1 MNNNTPIEQTKETPQ
16 ATGGIGLKAVVRF
29 IVFMAI
35 APAVLFVAA
44 GHLDWVMGWIYVG
57 MTIVLTVASRAVVLW
72 TNPNLIVERA
82 HYPEAENVK
91 GWDRVIG
98 PLVALYGPVI
108 MWIVA
113 GLDERFGW
121 LPEVSPGL
129 QLVALLVVALAYI
142 FSTWAM
148 AANRFFSANVRIQDD
163 RAHAVATGGPYRL
176 VRHPGYLA
184 GVIGDLAIPLALGS
198 LWALIPGALS
208 AALIVV
214 RTALE
219 DGMLIEELPGYEEY
233 TQQTRYR
240 LLPGVW

>member
-16 ATGGIGLKAVVRF
+16 ATGGIGWKAVVRF

-72 TNPNLIVERA
+72 TNPDLIVERA

-148 AANRFFSANVRIQDD
+148 AANRFFSAYVRIQDD
-163 RAHAVATGGPYRL
+163 RAHAVATGGPYRI
-176 VRHPGYLA
+176 VRHPGYA
-184 GVIGDLAIPLALGS
+184 GVIAFELATPIMLGS
-198 LWALIPGALS
+198 LWALIAGGL
-208 AALIVV
+208 AALLTVV

-219 DGMLIEELPGYEEY
+219 DRALHEELDGYRDY
-233 TQQTRYR
+233 AARTRYR